1 MPMSL
6 QSTNAIAH
14 ADTFVI
20 PADTVT
26 CVVANHASV
35 VLSGAGTTRR
45 TALHG
50 NYFLHAAVPTTLQVR
65 GTGSLTTT
73 LVPVSASP
81 LVKLLAYV
89 DAGRGIS
96 VMPEPPLLIASTT
109 ILAAPGEDAKALHDV
124 VVRGLVDSSPTLD
137 EFIQLARTTE
147 SYRLIRFLLSA
158 DASVTIEDLGQAYGL
173 SPSHFRRKC
182 HAALGRALK
191 SELRLLRAARS
202 LLDTSRRPRS
212 FTRMA
217 EDHGFASSAHFSAD
231 IKNLI
236 GLSPRDIY
244 PRSICGR

>member
-1 MPMSL
+1 MTMSL
-6 QSTNAIAH
+6 QSTHAIAH
-14 ADTFVI
+14 ADTLAI
-20 PADTVT
+20 PADTAI
-26 CVVANHASV
+26 CVVADHAV
-35 VLSGAGTTRR
+35 ATLAGTGTSRR
-45 TALHG
+45 MALHG
-50 NYFLHAAVPTTLQVR
+50 SYFLHAAVPTTLQVR
-65 GTGSLTTT
+65 GTGT
-73 LVPVSASP
+73 LAITLAPVSAAP

-89 DAGRGIS
+89 DAGRGVS
-96 VMPEPPLLIASTT
+96 VMPEPPLLIASATS
-109 ILAAPGEDAKALHDV
+109 LPSPGKDAQALHDV
-124 VVRGLVDSSPTLD
+124 VIRGLVESNPVLD
-137 EFIQLARTTE
+137 EFVQLARTTE

-202 LLDTSRRPRS
+202 LLDASRRPRS

-231 IKNLI
+231 IKSLT

>member
-6 QSTNAIAH
+6 QSTNAFAH

-35 VLSGAGTTRR
+35 ILAGGGTSRR
-45 TALHG
+45 TTLHG
-50 NYFLHAAVPTTLQVR
+50 NYFLHAAVSTTLQAR
-65 GTGSLTTT
+65 GTGNLSTT
-73 LVPVSASP
+73 LAPVSAGP

-96 VMPEPPLLIASTT
+96 VMPELPQLITSATS
-109 ILAAPGEDAKALHDV
+109 LPAPGKDVQALHEF
-124 VVRGLVDSSPTLD
+124 VVRGLVESSPALTD
-137 EFIQLARTTE
+137 FIQLARATE

>member
-26 CVVANHASV
+26 CVAANHATV
-35 VLSGAGTTRR
+35 ILAGAGISRR
-45 TALHG
+45 AALHG
-50 NYFLHAAVPTTLQVR
+50 NYLLHAAFPTTLQVR
-65 GTGSLTTT
+65 GAGNLKTT
-73 LVPVSASP
+73 LAPVSAAP

-96 VMPEPPLLIASTT
+96 VMPELPLLVTSATS
-109 ILAAPGEDAKALHDV
+109 LPAPGKDAQTLHDI
-124 VVRGLVDSSPTLD
+124 VVRGLVESSPALG